1 MSTGD
6 KNVVMSDDQL
16 AALHIGEG
24 GVSGRIIRLGAALDK
39 AIGGA
44 RYPYAVTALLG
55 EAVLIAA
62 LVARSLKF
70 NGKLMVQAH
79 GTNEGAVSMV
89 VAESTTDGH
98 VRAYARFDAPSLER
112 ILDDNP
118 RPGAHMLMGGGT
130 FAMTIDQG
138 ADMDRYQGLS
148 AIEDESLADCAEHYF
163 AQSEQIPTRIKLSIG
178 QVQMPGKEPVW
189 RGGGV
194 MVQRIA
200 GDEARGDTGDAW
212 DMSKAVMGTLTDEE
226 LLDPDLPT
234 DTLLY
239 RLFHEQGVRRLEP
252 QDVLAKCACSRDR
265 LHGAIKQFDKQAQE
279 DMMKDGKITA
289 NCEFCGTDYVFTK
302 EDL

>member
-1 MSTGD
+1 MSTGE
-6 KNVVMSDDQL
+6 NSVMVDDQL
-16 AALHIGEG
+16 AAVQIGDG
-24 GVSGRIIRLGAALDK
+24 GVSGRIIRMGAALDK
-39 AIGGA
+39 AVGGG
-44 RYPYAVTALLG
+44 RYPYAVASLLG

-98 VRAYARFDAPSLER
+98 VRAYARYDAPSLER
-112 ILDDNP
+112 ILAETP
-118 RPGAHMLMGGGT
+118 QPGADTLMGGGT

-138 ADMDRYQGLS
+138 ADMERYQGLS
-148 AIEDESLADCAEHYF
+148 AIEGNSLGDCAEHYF
-163 AQSEQIPTRIKLSIG
+163 AQSEQIPTRVKLAIG
-178 QVQMPGKEPVW
+178 QVQVPGEAPVW

-200 GDEARGDTGDAW
+200 SDAARGDTGDAW

-226 LLDPDLPT
+226 LLDPDLPA

-239 RLFHEQGVRRLEP
+239 RLFHEQGVSRLEP
-252 QDVLAKCACSRDR
+252 QDVLAKCSCSRKR
-265 LHGAIKQFDKQAQE
+265 LHSAIKQFDTQAQS
-279 DMMKDGKITA
+279 DMMIDGTITA
-289 NCEFCGTDYVFTK
+289 NCEFCGTDYVFTQD
-302 EDL
+302 DL